1 MPKMCSG
8 HQKHVFGR
16 GWEGLGRFERFW
28 EVSGELGRVWKGLGV
43 PKLSNCHRKQLFGR
57 VWEDLGGFGNA
68 KSVQLLPNPPPKG
81 NPGDPRGSQRVP
93 TGARR

>member
-1 MPKMCSG
+1 MPKVCKG
-8 HQKHVFGR
+8 RPKQLFGR
-16 GWEGLGRFERFW
+16 GWEGLGGFRRVW
-28 EVSGELGRVWKGLGV
+28 EGSGEFGGVWQGLGV
-43 PKLSNCHRKQLFGR
+43 PKLCNGHRKQLFGR

-68 KSVQLLPNPPPKG
+68 KSVQPLPNPPPKG

>member
-57 VWEDLGGFGNA
+57 VWEDLGGFGNE